1 MCVKE
6 KNRKGG
12 GAEFFDGML
21 TMMSSVQPGVH
32 TTGIAVSEGWAILM
46 CFLLLFLIRVRLPE
60 SLGWWFYIRFHPRV
74 CASACMGRLEHH
86 LSRIPGIEPGL
97 RSCVQGAGALSHS
110 HLPGEAS

>member
-12 GAEFFDGML
+12 GVEFFDGML
-21 TMMSSVQPGVH
+21 TMMSSVHPGVH

-46 CFLLLFLIRVRLPE
+46 GFVLLFLIWVRLRE
-60 SLGWWFYIRFHPRV
+60 ILWV
-74 CASACMGRLEHH
+74 VVLLACMGRLEHQ
-86 LSRIPGIEPGL
+86 LSWSPGVEAGL
-97 RSCVQGAGALSHS
+97 RSCVQGAGAPSRS

>member
-12 GAEFFDGML
+12 GVEVFYGML
-21 TMMSSVQPGVH
+21 TMTSSVHPGVH

-46 CFLLLFLIRVRLPE
+46 GFLSLFLIWVRLPE
-60 SLGWWFYIRFHPRV
+60 IPWVVVLLGFILV
-74 CASACMGRLEHH
+74 CVSARMGRLEHQ
-86 LSRIPGIEPGL
+86 LSWIPGIEPGL